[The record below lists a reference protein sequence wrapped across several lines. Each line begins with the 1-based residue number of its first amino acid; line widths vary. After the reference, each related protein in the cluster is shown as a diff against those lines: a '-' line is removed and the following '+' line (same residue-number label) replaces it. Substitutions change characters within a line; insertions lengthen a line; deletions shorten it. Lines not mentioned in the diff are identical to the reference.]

1 MERRVVRINGEIER
15 LHRAT
20 DEELGAQ
27 LFHAAG
33 RLERA
38 QADIDTINSELHRRF
53 NTELPLGELAV
64 EKTTEPDT
72 FEHDPFID
80 GLSGLG
86 VELDGRGQE

>member
-1 MERRVVRINGEIER
+1 MERRVVRINGEMER
-15 LHRAT
+15 LHRAS

-38 QADIDTINSELHRRF
+38 QTDIDTLNSELHRRF
-53 NTELPLGELAV
+53 NTELPMGELAI
-64 EKTTEPDT
+64 EKTVEPPT
-72 FEHDPFID
+72 FEHDPFLD

-86 VELDGRGQE
+86 QE